1 MYRSTPIF
9 RSLGS
14 LLGWSNYAATC
25 SNYDIQRF
33 QKKLAICL
41 IVKDVTSTPRQRGSP
56 DAPGR
61 TLGMPFGLTFAR
73 EDRR

>member
-1 MYRSTPIF
+1 MSMPIF
-9 RSLGS
+9 RSLGRP
-14 LLGWSNYAATC
+14 LGQSNYAATV

-33 QKKLAICL
+33 QKQLAICL
-41 IVKDVTSTPRQRGSP
+41 VVKDITGTPRQRGSP

-61 TLGMPFGLTFAR
+61 TLGMPFGLTLAR